1 MFSPTS
7 VNVVSQ
13 FSLVLSINKCDN
25 FSVVSKAEVAVFL
38 EFPCLFYDPAYVG
51 NLISGSCALA
61 QTHVHWVSD
70 AIHLSHPLLPHL
82 LLPSVFPSIR
92 VFSSELALCIR
103 WPKYWN
109 FSFSISPS
117 SECSRLIPFKID
129 WFDLLVVHETLKSL
143 LQYHSSKAS
152 TLWHSTFFMVLCCD
166 YCFHRVP
173 FFSPFTFLF
182 VYLDLKVISSRQH
195 EDRRWWGTWNPG
207 ILQSMSM
214 GSQTDTMSDWITTQ

>member
-1 MFSPTS
+1 MSNSLQPQEPQHTRLPCPSLSPRVCSFVFTES
-7 VNVVSQ
+7 VMPSNHLILCHP
-13 FSLVLSINKCDN
+13 FLLMPSI
-25 FSVVSKAEVAVFL
+25 
-38 EFPCLFYDPAYVG
+38 
-51 NLISGSCALA
+51 
-61 QTHVHWVSD
+61 
-70 AIHLSHPLLPHL
+70 
-82 LLPSVFPSIR
+82 FPSIK
-92 VFSSELALCIR
+92 VFSNQSALRIR

-182 VYLDLKVISSRQH
+182 VYLDLKGISSRQH

-214 GSQTDTMSDWITTQ
+214 GSQTDTMSDWITTK